1 VVDLSHSICIVRLRL
16 TRSTSGLAALLS
28 AILFNMAAPYADPMA
43 QQSFQQP
50 LLQQGYQPAA
60 MPYAAQGYGDQQ
72 AAMSYA
78 AQGYGDQQAA
88 MSYAAQGY
96 GGQAVAQDP
105 QYAKQQKKWQKEQ
118 EKRQRLERVRE
129 AQTKQAK
136 SDKENFLMFMSAA
149 LIGLGILLAL
159 TMVGPSWGV
168 KEFTGLG
175 IGLVSMK
182 TSLFK
187 IEIDVSCDK
196 SFVLERVAC
205 RKIMKWDGVFDL
217 QTSQGNA
224 CVLNPSACDVMSRT
238 YMASFPLFG
247 LISLAV
253 LSSLGAAF
261 CLFSYSKALADS
273 SLRAWTE
280 TLTLL
285 GPALATGGI
294 VAWALLMPDLGE
306 IPTSWA
312 ATVGQLAPGLSYS
325 ETRDFQF
332 GWTFFAA
339 CIIDFCMII
348 TAFCWMCMFKRN
360 DEEELELAKQAAA
373 DRAFCDTL
381 EEERALGFTKASEFA
396 PGYGATDD

>member
-1 VVDLSHSICIVRLRL
+1 
-16 TRSTSGLAALLS
+16 
-28 AILFNMAAPYADPMA
+28 MAAPYADPMA

-253 LSSLGAAF
+253 LSNLGAAF

-273 SLRAWTE
+273 SLRAWTG